1 MPGVHARESNGVR
14 VIPTV
19 QLQSAIEKLRHGA
32 EKTEWSTDLT
42 PEECAVVLAE
52 IEDEEWEEGQ

>member
-1 MPGVHARESNGVR
+1 M
-14 VIPTV
+14 IPTV

-32 EKTEWSTDLT
+32 QKKEWSTDLT

-52 IEDEEWEEGQ
+52 LEDEEVEEGA